1 MMLSMAS
8 VEPLGLSEPDG
19 LWLVISG
26 RLWEG
31 DADRLLTQ
39 ADAQTRGD
47 VTVDLLGVE
56 ELDPGGC
63 SVLRRLA
70 EHLWEQG
77 RLMTLVYE
85 PTGRVARTLARSGTL
100 DDYRMMFVPSF
111 R

>member
-8 VEPLGLSEPDG
+8 VEPLGLSDPG

-31 DADRLLTQ
+31 DADRLLGQ
-39 ADAQTRGD
+39 ADAQPGGD
-47 VTVDLLGVE
+47 VTVDLLGVD
-56 ELDPGGC
+56 ELDSGGC

-77 RLMTLVYE
+77 RLMTLVYD
-85 PTGRVARTLARSGTL
+85 PMGRVARTLARSGTL
-100 DDYRMMFVPSF
+100 DDHRMMFVPSF